1 VSGNDFFRQANVE
14 NGTEEEDLKSDAT
27 LRMTFERVANITQS
41 VSEGLQ
47 VCPSLTLRVVII
59 YQEPEHYPSG
69 SSNTP
74 PLAASLT
81 LRVVNYP

>member
-47 VCPSLTLRVVII
+47 VCPSLTLRVVI
-59 YQEPEHYPSG
+59 Y
-69 SSNTP
+69 
-74 PLAASLT
+74 
-81 LRVVNYP
+81 